1 MTDEP
6 TSKGQAAQR
15 SLGQQE
21 EDLSWPVWL
30 CSEGCGMA
38 CPATS
43 KAVLSTAGRGF
54 AHTQTFFPEMWKGQ
68 DWIDRW
74 QSILCWK
81 MLLALEKA
89 LAERT
94 CLNTACIFAFGFNL
108 ILTSSMSLQH
118 VHDPIPTVP
127 WPPPRTPAIFPS
139 CSKFSRLLEALVIGW
154 PSRTSYIKASH
165 PELWFFHQLNLLHQI
180 AHG

>member
-1 MTDEP
+1 MA
-6 TSKGQAAQR
+6 SVAAQ
-15 SLGQQE
+15 
-21 EDLSWPVWL
+21 ED
-30 CSEGCGMA
+30 CGTT
-38 CPATS
+38 CPTTGR
-43 KAVLSTAGRGF
+43 AVLSSAGGGF
-54 AHTQTFFPEMWKGQ
+54 VHIQTFFQKCRR
-68 DWIDRW
+68 DRLDR
-74 QSILCWK
+74 QMAKHLV
-81 MLLALEKA
+81 LEDALTRLSEKA

-139 CSKFSRLLEALVIGW
+139 CSKFSRLLEALAIGW
-154 PSRTSYIKASH
+154 PSRTSYIKVSH
-165 PELWFFHQLNLLHQI
+165 PELWVFHQLNLLHQI